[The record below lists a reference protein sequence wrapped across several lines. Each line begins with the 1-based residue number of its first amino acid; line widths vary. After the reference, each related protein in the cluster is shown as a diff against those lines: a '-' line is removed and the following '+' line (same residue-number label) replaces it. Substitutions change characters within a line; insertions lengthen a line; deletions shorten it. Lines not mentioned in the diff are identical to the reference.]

1 MKYLFR
7 RNTKTIQEINRDF
20 TEGKLFA
27 DPSYQRRKVWNDQDK
42 VRLIE
47 TILMELVMPEV
58 FFGQRIEIQIQAWL
72 LHISW
77 MVNKELMLLWTL

>member
-7 RNTKTIQEINRDF
+7 RNTKTIQEIYSDF
-20 TEGKLFA
+20 VEGGLFA
-27 DPSYQRRKVWNDQDK
+27 DPSYQRRKVWNDQDN

-58 FFGQRIEIQIQAWL
+58 FFWNVQRIGIQIQ
-72 LHISW
+72 
-77 MVNKELMLLWTL
+77 E